1 MNVKTNESL
10 NFAPNSNL
18 VNFLIGDRVIVG
30 PNSESPEYEKFEDI
44 VGLTADGRDSADR
57 VAGRIGTIVKFSTLF
72 PRQKVPCP
80 SAMVL
85 IGGEVFEIS
94 LHCLGRMEGRL
105 QCNVH

>member
-1 MNVKTNESL
+1 MNVKTNEPL
-10 NFAPNSNL
+10 NFAPNSNW

-44 VGLTADGRDSADR
+44 VGLAEDGRDSADR

-80 SAMVL
+80 SAVVL
-85 IGGEVFEIS
+85 IGGEGFES
-94 LHCLGRMEGRL
+94 RLHCLGRMAGRL
-105 QCNVH
+105 QYNVN